1 MASARE
7 LAETLKGVTEKEKDA
22 QRITIECVEP
32 PGGGAEGYIVC
43 VEPKTVKPGAKHKGG
58 MGWVEPI
65 KRVFESKQAT
75 IAYLMKVL

>member
-43 VEPKTVKPGAKHKGG
+43 VEPKTTKPGKTHKGPYTYT
-58 MGWVEPI
+58 EPI

-75 IAYLMKVL
+75 IGYLMKVL